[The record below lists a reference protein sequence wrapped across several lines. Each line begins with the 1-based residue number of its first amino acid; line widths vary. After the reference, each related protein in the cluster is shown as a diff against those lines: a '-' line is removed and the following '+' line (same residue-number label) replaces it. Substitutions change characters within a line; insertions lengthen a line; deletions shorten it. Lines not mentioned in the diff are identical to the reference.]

1 MKAADSIES
10 EKIAAAM
17 SKVTFDGLIGKI
29 AFDEKGDIKGG
40 IVTIQEVKAKKLEVI
55 TTVQ

>member
-1 MKAADSIES
+1 
-10 EKIAAAM
+10 
-17 SKVTFDGLIGKI
+17 LIGKI